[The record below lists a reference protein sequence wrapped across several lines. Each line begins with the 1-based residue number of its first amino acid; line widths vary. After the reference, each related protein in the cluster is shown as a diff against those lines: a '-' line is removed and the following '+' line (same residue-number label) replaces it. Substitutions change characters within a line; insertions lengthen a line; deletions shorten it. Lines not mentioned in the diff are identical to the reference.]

1 MKTHSKSCFCDRGN
15 RPTIDDGDDDDDD
28 DNDDLGQLAVP
39 GYLGLHPCF
48 DIL

>member
-1 MKTHSKSCFCDRGN
+1 MKTHSKSCFRDRGN
-15 RPTIDDGDDDDDD
+15 RPAIDDCDDGDDDD
-28 DNDDLGQLAVP
+28 LGQLVVP